1 MQLLL
6 AARRDLRFDKK
17 LKLLDSFTVVLIDD
31 IGYVQQDCEEMEV
44 LFTFLA
50 KRKER
55 KSVMITSNLVF
66 SRWDR
71 IFKDAIMTVAAIDR
85 LVNHSI
91 IIELNNGRSRE
102 DGAKK
107 RAKQQKNENELP
119 TCWQSQT
126 VTKIRPPRGAGLTPL
141 RPPA

>member
-31 IGYVQQDCEEMEV
+31 TGYVQQDCEEMEV

-50 KRKER
+50 KRYER

-85 LVNHSI
+85 LANHSI
-91 IIELNNGRSRE
+91 NIKLNNGSRRE
-102 DGAKK
+102 DEAKK
-107 RAKQQKNENELP
+107 RAKPQKNEEELP
-119 TCWQSQT
+119 TCWRSQN